1 MSMLINNNNNNNKN
15 IRSLNLKSRPE
26 LDFIEVNHK
35 ELTENAREKITI
47 QILNWLNKN
56 KQGLN

>member
-1 MSMLINNNNNNNKN
+1 MLINNNNNNKN